1 MNKVILKNLAVLSL
15 ILGLILGS
23 VAPIPYVGGIALTAM
38 LILAAPIVILLL
50 IMAGKAD
57 LTSIKDSII
66 MGSSIGFFTNV
77 TFSLGYCIVT
87 ALLFVIFKFTT
98 NYVLSSMIVNSPVWL
113 LIIVILFVSVLGAV
127 TNAFSG
133 LLTYYGLN
141 FVRDMYERKH
151 AKDINGEEKWQNLNQ
166 K

>member
-66 MGSSIGFFTNV
+66 MGSSIGF
-77 TFSLGYCIVT
+77 LR
-87 ALLFVIFKFTT
+87 
-98 NYVLSSMIVNSPVWL
+98 M
-113 LIIVILFVSVLGAV
+113 
-127 TNAFSG
+127 
-133 LLTYYGLN
+133 
-141 FVRDMYERKH
+141 
-151 AKDINGEEKWQNLNQ
+151 
-166 K
+166 